1 MTFYFSRIS
10 MPLKISIFA
19 SSNCKVKSLINL
31 VLKDFE
37 SGSKILETEA
47 AVLRMMEKS
56 NVKPKAIDV
65 ELTTSKIDG
74 CLMMTFVVKEIS
86 LEGLMSLQKVFG
98 NEFKF
103 KVIGKSKSE
112 LFLELDAPKASFMNL
127 GRRYSYQEPGQMNS
141 QSQFSNSQSGQQH

>member
-1 MTFYFSRIS
+1 
-10 MPLKISIFA
+10 
-19 SSNCKVKSLINL
+19 
-31 VLKDFE
+31 
-37 SGSKILETEA
+37 
-47 AVLRMMEKS
+47 
-56 NVKPKAIDV
+56 
-65 ELTTSKIDG
+65 
-74 CLMMTFVVKEIS
+74 MMTFVVKEIS

>member
-1 MTFYFSRIS
+1 

-19 SSNCKVKSLINL
+19 SSNFKVKSMINL

-37 SGSKILETEA
+37 SGSKILEIEA

-56 NVKPKAIDV
+56 SVKPKAIDV

-74 CLMMTFVVKEIS
+74 CLMMTFVVKEVS

-103 KVIGKSKSE
+103 KVIGKSKSAQ
-112 LFLELDAPKASFMNL
+112 L
-127 GRRYSYQEPGQMNS
+127 Q
-141 QSQFSNSQSGQQH
+141 